1 MKMLMLLATLLS
13 VSNAY
18 LVVPQMP
25 QLYFSSP
32 YVYSPYIVP
41 QLYST
46 VSFGPGAGAI
56 FTPTR
61 SGPVKDS
68 ILPAD
73 TIYAG
78 RATPRTVDLCY
89 FLGNDIAK
97 SHVACDK
104 DWADG
109 TAEGVKKYINELT
122 FDTNRVLGEKNLVLA
137 WKGPF
142 VRHDAEYSR
151 YPSNPAQDTAS
162 AASQGCDAVVFLVFN
177 EFKNDCTSAVA
188 GHQYGGI
195 NQGGMCEAAKGSG
208 YAVVVDQGYLDNVWT
223 GPMILAH
230 HLVKLL
236 IADLAAQEQTCP
248 DQGSLLFSELRPGK
262 QRVDQCVV
270 EKLNKSGVSNRPC
283 LQN

>member
-1 MKMLMLLATLLS
+1 
-13 VSNAY
+13 
-18 LVVPQMP
+18 
-25 QLYFSSP
+25 LYFSSP
-32 YVYSPYIVP
+32 FVYSPYIVP

-61 SGPVKDS
+61 TGPAKDS
-68 ILPAD
+68 ILPAAP
-73 TIYAG
+73 IYAG
-78 RATPRTVDLCY
+78 RTTPRTVDLCY

-122 FDTNRVLGEKNLVLA
+122 FDTNRVLGEENLKLV

-151 YPSNPAQDTAS
+151 YPSNPAQDTVS
-162 AASQGCDAVVFLVFN
+162 AAREGCDAVVFLVFN

-195 NQGGMCEAAKGSG
+195 NQGGMCEADKGSG

-236 IADLAAQEQTCP
+236 IADLPAQEQTCP

-270 EKLNKSGVSNRPC
+270 EKLNKSSISKRPC